1 MSLELKISQ
10 GNARQAL
17 EDVAK
22 AVDRLKAAL
31 DSVPQA
37 TKFNNLIKALN
48 GFTGISATT
57 ITSVERL
64 AVVVNQ
70 LGAARDLGAIAK
82 GLSALGRLDMS
93 KVTANVERLS
103 SALRNFTVP
112 RGLEQAAASLDRF
125 GRAAQSAGA
134 ETRSLTASLRGLKVP
149 AGIGSQVGSINK
161 LASSFGNARSSA
173 HAFGGSILDV
183 NGLLAGF
190 GITLGTVGFAR
201 FVGGL
206 NDAEKQMASFRAI
219 VDSTMRDAGGSAAS
233 LSVLRKE
240 AYDLGL
246 PLRDLVDTYPKF
258 AASLRLSGQSA
269 DTTNQIFKDLS
280 VGLAGVG
287 ADAIKTQRVF
297 KAVEQ
302 MFNKGTVTAEELKQ
316 QLGDAIPGAV
326 NTFAASMGVSTA
338 SLAKMMEAGQV
349 SANNVAKFA
358 ALLAEKAG
366 PAAEAMAKTW
376 IGASNRM
383 ASAWFELQ
391 TAIST
396 PFFEAITPSVNNLVD
411 AILKFVNSGAAA
423 SMGAAFGTIAAGV
436 VNFGASI
443 VNLMNGPLGGLVSS
457 FGGVVTAALA
467 LGAGFKVL
475 GAAAGILGG
484 GAGLGGL
491 VAVLGRVGIGVAGL
505 VTTLAPFSPMLAGI
519 ALAITAA
526 VVAYNAFTG
535 STDAAANAAQKLYVA
550 ASGVSGPV
558 DTMGEAMYIAAHAT
572 DTMGVSMTQV
582 AEAQRIFAAEI
593 TVLEGLVEQYNAQL
607 EAGTLTAEE
616 AAKKMEEVTARM
628 VLLQEAMQ
636 KTTRASEQYKSRQD
650 SANNSTIAA
659 SSAASTA
666 AAGYSRLGSS
676 MSSATSRA
684 QQLDQALSALAA
696 SAREAQSLTSST
708 QSVTLTGGDTSSSSD
723 GSQDTSGFSL
733 SGNMFDSGS
742 MFSGSLFSGGGIS
755 HKGTSKKF
763 RLPSALWSGAP
774 SYAGGTANTSS
785 ALSGG
790 GIPAILH
797 PNEAVVPLTGGGSI
811 PIAGGGGGAGMQ
823 VLAGGITQLVTV
835 AMNTQTEIARVK
847 EAVQANTSVL
857 KNAIDK
863 VNLTLQGVASG
874 INTLRS
880 SGSGGGSVIGS
891 SAGGG
896 TLGLGGTASG
906 DIGTAGALAGGVG
919 GSGALYEFAQQA
931 NQLSGAVSQANDR
944 ASSIWNTAS
953 KFYYGT
959 GLGGNNPGTFV
970 NPADRQAYSE
980 AQASAASAQTDLQN
994 YLWSNPTLA
1003 SAYYRELA
1011 KNASD
1016 RAVAG
1021 GMSMRDRYLAL
1032 AAQFDSG
1039 VRSSS
1044 GTGIGQS
1051 GYAKGSPNAWKDER
1065 GGFQT
1070 MLHPDEAV
1078 IPLPD
1083 GRSVP
1088 VQMPSEVSALFQR
1101 MNNEYRGG
1109 GGADSVV
1116 ERSRQT
1122 VTGANVRGGSSAGGN
1137 VVKVDMHINATDAAS
1152 FSKSKAQIMQQF
1164 KAEFD
1169 RVASRYGTPER
1180 REDPTRRNKRT

>member
-161 LASSFGNARSSA
+161 LASSFGSARSSA
-173 HAFGGSILDV
+173 HAFGSSILDV

-233 LSVLRKE
+233 LSILRKE

-436 VNFGASI
+436 VNFGAAI

-475 GAAAGILGG
+475 SAAAGILGG

-519 ALAITAA
+519 AIAITAA

-636 KTTRASEQYKSRQD
+636 KTTKATEQYKSRQD

-666 AAGYSRLGSS
+666 ASGYSRLGSS

-696 SAREAQSLTSST
+696 TAREAQSSTSST
-708 QSVTLTGGDTSSSSD
+708 QTVTLTGGDTSSTSD
-723 GSQDTSGFSL
+723 GSRDDSGFGLGGSL
-733 SGNMFDSGS
+733 FGGS
-742 MFSGSLFSGGGIS
+742 MFSGGGIS

-763 RLPSALWSGAP
+763 RLPSALWNGAP

-823 VLAGGITQLVTV
+823 VLAGGITQLVTA
-835 AMNTQTEIARVK
+835 AMNTQTEVARVK

-874 INTLRS
+874 INTIRS
-880 SGSGGGSVIGS
+880 SGSSSGSVIGS

-919 GSGALYEFAQQA
+919 GSGALYDFAQQA
-931 NQLSGAVSQANDR
+931 NQLSSAVSDANSR
-944 ASSIWNTAS
+944 ASSIWNNAS
-953 KFYYGT
+953 KIYYGT

-980 AQASAASAQTDLQN
+980 AQASSAAAQSAFQN

-1003 SAYYRELA
+1003 SAYYKELA

-1021 GMSMRDRYLAL
+1021 GMSMRERYLAL
-1032 AAQFDSG
+1032 AAQFASG

-1109 GGADSVV
+1109 GSADSVV

-1137 VVKVDMHINATDAAS
+1137 VVKVDMHITATDAAS